1 MFVDP
6 LVGGRER
13 VTTQK
18 LVAGLRRIVRGH
30 WNAAMIET
38 ARGDRL
44 EIQSLT
50 IIERED
56 RPEACVA

>member
-1 MFVDP
+1 
-6 LVGGRER
+6 
-13 VTTQK
+13 
-18 LVAGLRRIVRGH
+18 
-30 WNAAMIET
+30 MIET